1 MNLIFVCKYNRFRSR
16 TAEAYFKKINK
27 NKNIHVSSAGVFKGE
42 PVVKNVINIGKKYGI
57 NTNGKPR
64 GLREDEFVK
73 TDLIVIVADNVPA
86 SLFKRF
92 KKVIVWKIPDTTQDN
107 KLRIE
112 EIMKQIFKKVD
123 VLARQLR
130 KIK

>member
-16 TAEAYFKKINK
+16 VAEAYFKHINK

-42 PVVKNVINIGKKYGI
+42 PVVKNVINLGNKYGI
-57 NTNGKPR
+57 NTNGEPR

-73 TDLIVIVADNVPA
+73 SDLIVIVANNVPA

-92 KKVIVWKIPDTTQDN
+92 KKVIVWKIPDTTQGN
-107 KLRIE
+107 KDRIE
-112 EIMKQIFKKVD
+112 EIMKEIFKKVD
-123 VLARQLR
+123 VLVERLR
-130 KIK
+130 KSK